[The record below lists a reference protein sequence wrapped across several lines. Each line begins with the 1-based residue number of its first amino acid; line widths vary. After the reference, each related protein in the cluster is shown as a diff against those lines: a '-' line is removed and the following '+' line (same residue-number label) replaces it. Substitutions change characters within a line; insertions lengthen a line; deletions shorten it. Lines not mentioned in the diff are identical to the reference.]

1 MAHRPGRRGIRDDS
15 IRGWARLRERAV
27 LDAAR
32 HAYYAQLFDLY
43 KSLCLSLKEAMP
55 RLRDIK

>member
-1 MAHRPGRRGIRDDS
+1 M
-15 IRGWARLRERAV
+15 